1 MKVTI
6 EELQEYLFD
15 HYSSGGIDQS
25 LFMKL
30 VEEIGEVAEV
40 LNKKAGR
47 KSTGREDLQAQLGNE
62 LADVIHYAVAIA
74 ALNGID
80 MNDVIINKDKEASI
94 KYNHKTNLEQ
104 FILIKEMITR
114 AGRFQNTKHDEFKNG
129 QDEINGKTY
138 DSLTVYWK
146 GFIMDERKEPGTYCF
161 RLRFLTYI

>member
-15 HYSSGGIDQS
+15 HYSNGRIDHS
-25 LFMKL
+25 LFMKV

-40 LNKKAGR
+40 LNKKVGR
-47 KSTGREDLQAQLGNE
+47 KSTGKEDLQAQLGNE

-80 MNDVIINKDKEASI
+80 MNDVIINKDKEASM

-104 FILIKEMITR
+104 FILNKR
-114 AGRFQNTKHDEFKNG
+114 DDNT
-129 QDEINGKTY
+129 
-138 DSLTVYWK
+138 S
-146 GFIMDERKEPGTYCF
+146 R
-161 RLRFLTYI
+161 